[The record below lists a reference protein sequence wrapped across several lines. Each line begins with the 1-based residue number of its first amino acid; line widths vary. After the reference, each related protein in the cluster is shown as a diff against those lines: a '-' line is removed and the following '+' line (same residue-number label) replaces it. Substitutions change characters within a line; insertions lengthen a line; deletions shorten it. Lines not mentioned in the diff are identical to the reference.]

1 MAMETLELEFS
12 LKCSPS
18 VLFRFVSTAT
28 GLSEWFADVV
38 EIQDNIYTFYWGK
51 ESEQAEMVEM
61 VENEFIVFQWLDRNE
76 DYFEFSIEKN
86 GVTNETILFIY
97 DNMDESEIE
106 DAQNLWETQVAQL
119 KYRVGG

>member
-1 MAMETLELEFS
+1 MAKDTLELEFS

-28 GLSEWFADVV
+28 GLSEWFADAV
-38 EIQDNIYTFYWGK
+38 EINDNIYTFYWGK
-51 ESEQAEMVEM
+51 DSERAEMVEM
-61 VENEFIVFQWLDRNE
+61 SENEFIVFQWIDRNE

-97 DNMDESEIE
+97 DNMEESEKE
-106 DAQNLWETQVAQL
+106 DAENLWETQVNQL

>member
-1 MAMETLELEFS
+1 MDTLELEFS

-28 GLSEWFADVV
+28 GLSEWFADAV
-38 EIQDNIYTFYWGK
+38 EINENIYTFYWGK
-51 ESEQAEMVEM
+51 ESERAEMVEM
-61 VENEFIVFQWLDRNE
+61 VENEFIVFQWMDRNE

-86 GVTNETILFIY
+86 SVTNETILFIY
-97 DNMDESEIE
+97 DNMEESEKE
-106 DAQNLWETQVAQL
+106 DAENLWQTQVNQL